1 MGFKDF
7 INGVKNLYEAGKF
20 VTNTASNAL
29 KATQGAYNAVFPNV
43 VNNNI
48 NLIDLNKKYLK
59 EIFIGI
65 DKFIQ
70 AYLNKEDFSKKDS
83 IELSVYLQ
91 KALNEIDNY
100 INAEKK
106 IRNFILK
113 INNENELKNILN
125 SIVNCLLHFD
135 EELYKFE
142 EEKISKDELKEFY
155 IKNSNKTFFEIN

>member
-7 INGVKNLYEAGKF
+7 VNGVKNLYEAGKF

-113 INNENELKNILN
+113 INNENESNNILN

-135 EELYKFE
+135 EKLYKFE

>member
-7 INGVKNLYEAGKF
+7 VNGVKNLYEAGKF

-91 KALNEIDNY
+91 KA
-100 INAEKK
+100 
-106 IRNFILK
+106 
-113 INNENELKNILN
+113 
-125 SIVNCLLHFD
+125 
-135 EELYKFE
+135 
-142 EEKISKDELKEFY
+142 
-155 IKNSNKTFFEIN
+155 

>member
-20 VTNTASNAL
+20 VTNTATTTL

-91 KALNEIDNY
+91 KALNEIYDY
-100 INAEKK
+100 IDAEKK

-113 INNENELKNILN
+113 INNENETNNILD
-125 SIVNCLLHFD
+125 SIVNCLLCFD
-135 EELYKFE
+135 EKLYKFE